1 MGSISAF
8 FAGRTRKVKCK
19 GKRLRLIDGAS
30 FVIFLYLVREIGREG
45 KKCVVIRTECSVFFP
60 ARSARSRTKKDTS
73 RIRLASRII
82 MLLCA
87 AQEKAAQSAC
97 AKENTAVS
105 AKTWSSWLSP
115 FLKMGEVQHILF
127 LIARRNWTNY
137 AGLDGRT
144 KIKTVRFSVLW
155 KCDNDRTARE

>member
-30 FVIFLYLVREIGREG
+30 FMIFLYLVREIGREG
-45 KKCVVIRTECSVFFP
+45 KKCVAIRTECSVFFP
-60 ARSARSRTKKDTS
+60 ARSARSRTKKDAS
-73 RIRLASRII
+73 RIRLAFRII

-87 AQEKAAQSAC
+87 VQEKAAQSAC

-105 AKTWSSWLSP
+105 AKNLVIVAFS
-115 FLKMGEVQHILF
+115 FLE
-127 LIARRNWTNY
+127 
-137 AGLDGRT
+137 DG
-144 KIKTVRFSVLW
+144 
-155 KCDNDRTARE
+155 

>member
-1 MGSISAF
+1 MWKVGIQSISAF
-8 FAGRTRKVKCK
+8 FAGQTRKVKSE

-30 FVIFLYLVREIGREG
+30 FEIFLYLVREIGREG

-60 ARSARSRTKKDTS
+60 ARSARSRTKKDAS

-105 AKTWSSWLSP
+105 AKNLVIVAFSFP
-115 FLKMGEVQHILF
+115 E
-127 LIARRNWTNY
+127 
-137 AGLDGRT
+137 DG
-144 KIKTVRFSVLW
+144 
-155 KCDNDRTARE
+155 